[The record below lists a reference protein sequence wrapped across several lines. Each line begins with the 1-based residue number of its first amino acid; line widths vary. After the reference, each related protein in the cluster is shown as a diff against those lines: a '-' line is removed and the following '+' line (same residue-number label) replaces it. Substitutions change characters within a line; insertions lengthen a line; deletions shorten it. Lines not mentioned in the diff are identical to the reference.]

1 MRENKKPPIGITP
14 RWLLDEKRAKEIQ
27 EAIYRYKAADYP
39 IPIEWVE
46 ELKDLYERY
55 HR

>member
-1 MRENKKPPIGITP
+1 MNTKPPIGLMP
-14 RWLLDEKRAKEIQ
+14 RWLHDEIRAEEIQ
-27 EAIYRYKAADYP
+27 EAIRRYRVADYP

-55 HR
+55 HK